1 MFGRHAVRPIA
12 GKKPLGNFETPQG
25 GLITTSRGY
34 VRIPLLPANGQKGT
48 VMRRT
53 LRTLT
58 VTGLLALVPIAYT
71 VPAQAAGHSFVNT
84 DASAPCQQQAADQ
97 QSQPNSDDVTQTQEG
112 LVNVGLNN
120 ILSQD
125 QVSALA
131 NLKDCLNNLLEGG
144 TQ

>member
-1 MFGRHAVRPIA
+1 
-12 GKKPLGNFETPQG
+12 
-25 GLITTSRGY
+25 
-34 VRIPLLPANGQKGT
+34 
-48 VMRRT
+48 MRRT

-112 LVNVGLNN
+112 LVNGGLNN
-120 ILSQD
+120 ILSQE